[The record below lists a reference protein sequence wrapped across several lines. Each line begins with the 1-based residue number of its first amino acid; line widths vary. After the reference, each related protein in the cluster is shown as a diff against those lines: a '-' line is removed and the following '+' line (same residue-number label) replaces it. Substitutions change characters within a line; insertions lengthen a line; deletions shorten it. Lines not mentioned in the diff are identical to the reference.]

1 MASSRTKDSESASD
15 QAWLAQPQYRNSS
28 KMNAVTDRQ
37 SGCGAWIWGPGK
49 SMASPVSSLPGG
61 GWPRM
66 TLLIHAEPL
75 DRRHL
80 DPCSPRVK
88 EARGNLPHTQSF
100 LYGYCRSSAFY
111 T

>member
-1 MASSRTKDSESASD
+1 
-15 QAWLAQPQYRNSS
+15 
-28 KMNAVTDRQ
+28 
-37 SGCGAWIWGPGK
+37 
-49 SMASPVSSLPGG
+49 MASPVSSHPGG

-88 EARGNLPHTQSF
+88 EARGNLPHMPKVSGTDTVAVRCF
-100 LYGYCRSSAFY
+100 IRSTLIYNAKAGVKDSPR
-111 T
+111 